1 MHAMFHEKHQVTTKT
16 SLKFFEKKN
25 NVKFVKN
32 KIHFFLNQQ
41 FRLEYEWKCHQKVI
55 KTLFGLNKTTLSLT
69 NVITEKIML

>member
-16 SLKFFEKKN
+16 SLKFFEKK
-25 NVKFVKN
+25 KREIHKN
-32 KIHFFLNQQ
+32 KINFFLSQQ
-41 FRLEYEWKCHQKVI
+41 FRLESEWICHQKVI